1 MAVTDGAKSIGF
13 PTVGCSRLGYNPKD
27 VVDSFVRSHG
37 QNRSELK
44 VTIAVKKILFAISA

>member
-44 VTIAVKKILFAISA
+44 VTIAVKKILFATSA